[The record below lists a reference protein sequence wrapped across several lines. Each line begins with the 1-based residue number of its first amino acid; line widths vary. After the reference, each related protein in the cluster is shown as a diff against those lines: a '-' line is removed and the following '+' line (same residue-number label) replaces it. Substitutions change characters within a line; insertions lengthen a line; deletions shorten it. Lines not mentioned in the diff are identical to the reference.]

1 MNVGG
6 QAVIEGVMMRANR
19 TVVSVRT
26 PKGTIETEV
35 LERVP
40 FVRRSKLS
48 KIPFLRGIIVMV
60 DTIVIGFKAL
70 DVSARL
76 SSTEDENF
84 TTKDFVFSILL
95 ALLIG
100 IGMFVLG
107 PMLAARFIVGRE
119 SSLFTLTEGLVR
131 GVVFLVYLWVI
142 SLFRDVK
149 RLFAYHG
156 AEHKVVY
163 TYESGEALSVKNAR
177 KHSTLHP
184 RCGTTF
190 LVLVI
195 LVSIIVF
202 SFADIIFGSSTLSR
216 ILSRILL
223 IPVIASLSYEV
234 QKFSSRNVR
243 HPISKLFL
251 APGLLTQFITT
262 DQPADDQLEVAIAA
276 LRAALADDNEEEQ
289 SQRDSQIERKGES
302 GLQKGN
308 EVTETRVSGE

>member
-35 LERVP
+35 LEKEP
-40 FVRRSKLS
+40 FVRKSKLS

-60 DTIVIGFKAL
+60 DTIVIGFKAI

-76 SSTEDENF
+76 SSTEDEKF

-131 GVVFLVYLWVI
+131 GAVFLIYLWVI

-156 AEHKVVY
+156 AEHKAVY

-195 LVSIIVF
+195 LISIIVF
-202 SFADIIFGSSTLSR
+202 SLADIIFGSSTLSR
-216 ILSRILL
+216 VLSRILL
-223 IPVIASLSYEV
+223 IPAIASLSYEV
-234 QKFSSRNVR
+234 QKLSSRNVQ

-251 APGLLTQFITT
+251 APGLLTQLITT
-262 DQPADDQLEVAIAA
+262 AQPADDQLEVSIAA
-276 LRAALADDNEEEQ
+276 LKAALVDDNEEKQ
-289 SQRDSQIERKGES
+289 SQRGNQIEGE
-302 GLQKGN
+302 GKPTLQESEK
-308 EVTETRVSGE
+308 VTETRVSDE